1 MVNSTFLPSLWQI
14 DDLLKI
20 WHSILGTILENKVYF
35 QEKKIIKIG
44 SHILTLFK
52 GKRIRQIRLIF
63 HTEKFH

>member
-1 MVNSTFLPSLWQI
+1 M

-20 WHSILGTILENKVYF
+20 WHSILGTILENQAYF
-35 QEKKIIKIG
+35 QEKKFIKVG